1 MLISGKKKRNIQ
13 NLPDVTTVRIDFDR
27 LAPLSN
33 EGWDH
38 NNHYYPFLLKHLPLH
53 CHHVL
58 EIGCGIGEFARLVA
72 RRADHVLA
80 LDLSPQMIWR
90 ARELSTQYSNI
101 TFQIA
106 DVQTQQFEQGQ
117 FDAILSVATIHHLP
131 LAEILVQMKNALA
144 PGGTLAILD
153 LYQAQAADLL
163 LNLLATSLNIV
174 LRTLKTGRLRPSKEA
189 RAAWHE
195 HSLHDHFLTLDQ
207 IRYVS
212 EQILPGAHITKHLFW
227 RYSLLWT
234 KPH

>member
-1 MLISGKKKRNIQ
+1 M
-13 NLPDVTTVRIDFDR
+13 
-27 LAPLSN
+27 
-33 EGWDH
+33 
-38 NNHYYPFLLKHLPLH
+38 
-53 CHHVL
+53 L

-101 TFQIA
+101 TFQIT

-131 LAEILVQMKNALA
+131 LAETLAQIKNALA

-153 LYQAQAADLL
+153 LYQAQAADLP

-174 LRTLKTGRLRPSKEA
+174 LRPLKTGRLRPSKEA